1 MIITLLSVRNKRIM
15 ILYAKMIVET
25 DEMLIICFIGML
37 VIYEGINQGI
47 GG

>member
-1 MIITLLSVRNKRIM
+1 MIITLLSVRNKRI
-15 ILYAKMIVET
+15 MIVET